1 MKNFILIAAIV
12 CVTVIIVYVC
22 YSIVKVINNKME
34 FAYKTSELAISN
46 ESKKA
51 DVNAIKCDDYKRFPE
66 RKEYLDKNIDIYM
79 LENVYQK
86 AYKQGF
92 EDCKSKVN
100 GILN

>member
-1 MKNFILIAAIV
+1 MKNFTLIATIV
-12 CVTVIIVYVC
+12 CVTVIIIYVC
-22 YSIVKVINNKME
+22 YSIVKVINKKME

-51 DVNAIKCDDYKRFPE
+51 DVNAIKCDDYIRFPE
-66 RKEYLDKNIDIYM
+66 RRDYLDKKIDIYI
-79 LENVYQK
+79 LENVYEK

-92 EDCKSKVN
+92 EDCKFKVN